1 MADMARLLITL
12 PAQDYDPSE
21 AAIPWKLLT
30 ARGHGIRF
38 ATPDGQ
44 PAQAD
49 SRMLDGHGL
58 GVWKPLLVAHANAR
72 EAHAAMVQS
81 EAFLKPLRYE
91 DIDASEVD
99 ALLLPGGHAP
109 GMKVYLES
117 PRLQAVV
124 SGHFAAGKPLAAIC
138 HGVLLAARSKRAD
151 GRSVL
156 HGRRTTGLTRQQEMT
171 AWLMTAAWLG
181 SYYRTYPT
189 PLQTEVQSLLASPQ
203 DFDVG
208 PPALLRDD
216 PHHLGRGFTVRDG
229 NYLSARWPGD
239 AHAFALAFAQMLEEA
254 RPQAASAIR

>member
-1 MADMARLLITL
+1 MTDMARILIPL
-12 PAQDYDPSE
+12 PDRDYDPSE
-21 AAIPWKLLT
+21 AAIPWQLLT
-30 ARGHGIRF
+30 ARGHAIRF

-49 SRMLDGHGL
+49 PRMLDGNGL
-58 GVWKPLLVAHANAR
+58 GIWKSLLRAAANAR

-81 EAFLKPLRYE
+81 QAFQQPLRYD
-91 DIDASEVD
+91 DIDAGQVD

-109 GMKVYLES
+109 GMRPYLES
-117 PRLQAVV
+117 ARLQALVAA
-124 SGHFAAGKPLAAIC
+124 HFAADKPVAAIC
-138 HGVLLAARSKRAD
+138 HGVLLAARSRRAD
-151 GRSVL
+151 GKSVL

-189 PLQTEVQSLLASPQ
+189 PLQTEVQSLLASPV

-216 PHHLGRGFTVRDG
+216 PQHLHRGFHLRDG

-239 AHAFALAFAQMLEEA
+239 AHGWALKFAEML
-254 RPQAASAIR
+254 QA